1 MPMPD
6 MATLPSFSVKLTH
19 QPPSPLICVSGYHL
33 KCFLHHVCLISS
45 STIPSWASIIARPW
59 HFGHV
64 QYLPEAL
71 TIRDHYTMS
80 RYRMDEKIALRR
92 IEADLHQEMGDST
105 LFKAAK
111 EGLQNH
117 REVLERLRAWRDWDK
132 IKAVKV
138 LSNNFCSAYY
148 IPSILSGHP
157 VHPAKNCNPWRSI
170 SSHPV
175 LC

>member
-138 LSNNFCSAYY
+138 LSNNFCSA
-148 IPSILSGHP
+148 
-157 VHPAKNCNPWRSI
+157 
-170 SSHPV
+170 
-175 LC
+175 